1 MNIFDIY
8 SYNYF
13 NHTKIWF
20 KELHIDEDSATTL
33 NPIKSERSEHQDLKL
48 LSNMSKKEHMG
59 LEHLMIAVTV
69 AKESMESHN
78 SGPILIRNYQRDKKL
93 FLGHTVEFYVLDAWN
108 QESSEPSWSN
118 KFDQLRESRK
128 QLGNDDS
135 LII

>member
-93 FLGHTVEFYVLDAWN
+93 FLGHTVEFYVLDA
-108 QESSEPSWSN
+108 
-118 KFDQLRESRK
+118 
-128 QLGNDDS
+128 
-135 LII
+135 